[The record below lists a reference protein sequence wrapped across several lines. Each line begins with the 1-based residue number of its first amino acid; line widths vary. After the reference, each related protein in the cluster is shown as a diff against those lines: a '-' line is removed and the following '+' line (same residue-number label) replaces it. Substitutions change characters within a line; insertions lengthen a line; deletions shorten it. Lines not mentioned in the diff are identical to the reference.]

1 MKLCIFVFKLVYIAL
16 INRYLHKVLL
26 DWKQSPKRK
35 PIILRGARQVGK
47 TTLVRFFGKSF
58 DQFLYF
64 NLEKKEDNILFGDI
78 ENLNATIDLLFLSR
92 EKINT
97 KNKTTLLFIDEVQAC
112 PQVIEALRYFHEDY
126 PHLYV
131 IVTGSLLEF
140 ALNKIQKVPVGRVQY
155 MELHPVSFRE
165 YLEASGNIG
174 ILEKILE
181 GDINEGLSTLIFKK
195 FHQYALVGG
204 MPEILSLYIED
215 HNFSKAFTLYEGI
228 IESYQSDVEQYAKNE
243 NQKQVIRHVMK
254 TAPFEIDNRVNLN
267 RFGHSSFSSQSIK
280 EAIYALENARLLKL
294 YFPSTDVTFPITP
307 SLSKRPRLHFLDIGL
322 VNYQMGLH
330 QELLTIDNLLNA
342 SKGKLVQQIVYQE
355 LKANSHT
362 LQLPF
367 TFWVREENGKSSE
380 VDIIYAYKNYLIPIE
395 IKSGASG
402 TLRSLHE
409 FIDRCPH
416 NFAIRLYNGPIR
428 KETIQSRTGKPYELL
443 NLPYY
448 LGAWL
453 DVYINIHFKL

>member
-1 MKLCIFVFKLVYIAL
+1 L
-16 INRYLHKVLL
+16 IYRNLHKRLL
-26 DWKQSPKRK
+26 DWKKTPKRK

-64 NLEKKEDNILFGDI
+64 NLEKTEDNTLFDDV
-78 ENLNATIDLLFLSR
+78 ENLGATIDLLFLSR
-92 EKINT
+92 GKINT
-97 KNKTTLLFIDEVQAC
+97 KDKTTLLFIDEVQAC
-112 PQVIEALRYFHEDY
+112 PKVIEALRYFHEDY

-155 MELHPVSFRE
+155 IELHPVSFHE
-165 YLEASGNIG
+165 FLEASGNAG
-174 ILEKILE
+174 ILEKMVQ
-181 GDINEGLSTLIFKK
+181 GDINEGLSTIIFKK

-204 MPEILSLYIED
+204 MPEILSFYIEAQ
-215 HNFSKAFTLYEGI
+215 NFSQTYTLYEGI
-228 IESYQSDVEQYAKNE
+228 IESYQSDAEQYAKNE
-243 NQKQVIRHVMK
+243 NQKQIIRHVMK

-267 RFGHSSFSSQSIK
+267 RFGHSSFNSQSIK
-280 EAIYALENARLLKL
+280 EAFYALENARLLKL
-294 YFPSTDVTFPITP
+294 YYPSTDIALPVTP

-355 LKANSHT
+355 LKANTYTS
-362 LQLPF
+362 QLPF
-367 TFWVREENGKSSE
+367 TFWVREENDKSSE
-380 VDIIYAYKNYLIPIE
+380 VDIIYTYKNYLIPIE

-428 KETIQSRTGKPYELL
+428 KETIKSRTGKPYELL

-453 DVYINIHFKL
+453 DVYIQKHFKL